1 MKFHEKNRGFD
12 VPCIKF
18 KRLLV
23 GGKTTEKVHIINKAG
38 AWAVGQLGSWAV
50 GTDSL
55 ESHRL
60 RWHPKYARD
69 INIQ

>member
-1 MKFHEKNRGFD
+1 MKFHEKNPGFD

-38 AWAVGQLGSWAV
+38 PWAVGQLGSWNRQFR
-50 GTDSL
+50 DS
-55 ESHRL
+55 
-60 RWHPKYARD
+60 
-69 INIQ
+69 